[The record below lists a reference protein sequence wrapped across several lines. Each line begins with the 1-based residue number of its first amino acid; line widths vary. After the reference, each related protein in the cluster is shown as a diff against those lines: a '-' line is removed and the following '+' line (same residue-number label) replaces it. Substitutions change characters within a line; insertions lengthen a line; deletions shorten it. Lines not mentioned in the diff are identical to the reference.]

1 MNKRLAASIGVVGA
15 LLTSSIA
22 LAASS
27 EPNSLLTE
35 GYDADNH
42 KLVWGVADHPE
53 AEGTTATLDC
63 QIQGTF
69 TYTVDDA
76 GQVVTLVGEDG
87 LPAAYQPVDET
98 ADPVPYDPTGE
109 ECVLT
114 VTDVEGPNGQVNHGT
129 IVSSF
134 VHALKEAGIRGVGC
148 YVRFIAGS
156 SYGKGEQQVQAGEVI
171 PPTEPVTE
179 GEVTLATHE
188 TKCGN
193 QHADG
198 DEELTSAGNGNGNG
212 NGNGRGKP
220 QGAGQGRPP
229 WAGQGGGRP

>member
-1 MNKRLAASIGVVGA
+1 MNKRLAATIGVIGA
-15 LLTSSIA
+15 LFTSSIA

-35 GYDADNH
+35 GYDSDNL

-63 QIQGTF
+63 RIEGTF
-69 TYTVDDA
+69 TYEFDDT
-76 GQVVTLVGEDG
+76 GKVVTLAGG
-87 LPAAYQPVDET
+87 GGPAMYQPVDGT
-98 ADPVPYDPTGE
+98 SPVAYGETGE
-109 ECVLT
+109 ECILT
-114 VTDVEGPNGQVNHGT
+114 VTDVVGPNGQVNHGT

-134 VHALKEAGIRGVGC
+134 VHALKEAGLRGAGC

-156 SYGKGEQQVQAGEVI
+156 SYGKGDQQVQVGEVI
-171 PPTEPVTE
+171 PPTEPVTT

-188 TKCGN
+188 TTCGN
-193 QHADG
+193 KHADG
-198 DEELTSAGNGNGNG
+198 DEELTSSSNG

-220 QGAGQGRPP
+220 QGAGHGRPP
-229 WAGQGGGRP
+229 WAGQGGG